1 MSHVAIP
8 IETAVKVD
16 IRFANLSSDFPHLQ
30 PDGHEVLVGFFL
42 PDGRFLVCDWSH
54 TVGGAWERVNYL
66 NGGSE
71 E

>member
-8 IETAVKVD
+8 IETAVKVE
-16 IRFANLSSDFPHLQ
+16 IRFANLSADFPCLR

-54 TVGGAWERVNYL
+54 TAGRAWDMVHYL
-66 NGGSE
+66 NGGSKV
-71 E
+71 